1 MIRYRNSN
9 EVIEKIINGLEG
21 IGIASLLVT
30 SGLNLAT
37 GAQNPAL
44 YKAWEYSLGLLIL
57 TGVSSLVYHSYRYF
71 KNK

>member
-9 EVIEKIINGLEG
+9 KVIEKIINGLEG

-30 SGLNLAT
+30 SGLNLAS

-57 TGVSSLVYHSYRYF
+57 TSVSSLVYHSYRYF